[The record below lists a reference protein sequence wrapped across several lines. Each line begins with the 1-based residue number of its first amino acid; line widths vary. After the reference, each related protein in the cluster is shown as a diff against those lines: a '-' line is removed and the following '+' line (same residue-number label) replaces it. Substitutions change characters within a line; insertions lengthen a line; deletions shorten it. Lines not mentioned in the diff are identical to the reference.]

1 MTDTALVPPC
11 EAPAE
16 SSRPQ
21 VDGSLLSVAEVAE
34 RLRVH
39 PSTIYRQLKRGSF
52 PVRAFRVE
60 RCWRIDAFAFDR
72 WMATS

>member
-1 MTDTALVPPC
+1 MTDTAVASLP

-16 SSRPQ
+16 SFRPQ
-21 VDGSLLSVAEVAE
+21 VDGRLLSVSEVAE
-34 RLRVH
+34 RLRVS

-60 RCWRIDAFAFDR
+60 RCWRIDGVAFDR